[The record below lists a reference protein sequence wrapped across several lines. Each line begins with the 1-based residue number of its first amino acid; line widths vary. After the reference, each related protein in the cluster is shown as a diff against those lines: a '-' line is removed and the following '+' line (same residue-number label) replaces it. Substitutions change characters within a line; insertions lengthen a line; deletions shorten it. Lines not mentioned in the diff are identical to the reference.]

1 VAHAVFDQV
10 GTWIAAGAATL
21 LGRVA
26 DVITET
32 TAVDLNAG
40 WFKKQFDVLRAMAV
54 FVLLPMLLAAAISAI
69 IRQDPGRLLRAVLV
83 YVPLAVLGTAL
94 GIELVGRALQVTD
107 LLSNQVA
114 SSLGN
119 NTETALRGLG
129 HSLVTLPPSG
139 PSSGG
144 FVVTIGALVLAFGS
158 LLVWLELLV
167 RAAAI
172 YVAVVFLPLVLSGL
186 VWPTTARW
194 TRRLVEVL
202 VALILSKFIIVT
214 VLSLAAGA
222 LAHPSD
228 NGDAINGVLAGAAL
242 LLVAAFAPFVLLRLV
257 PIVEA
262 GVIGHLEGIERRPV
276 AAGTAAASQATT
288 LAMGAAGRESSS
300 TTSTASTPGT
310 QPMAYAMG
318 APLPPN
324 PSTSEGQG
332 TDQSAEPPSPVATAS
347 RGADE

>member
-1 VAHAVFDQV
+1 
-10 GTWIAAGAATL
+10 
-21 LGRVA
+21 
-26 DVITET
+26 
-32 TAVDLNAG
+32 
-40 WFKKQFDVLRAMAV
+40 
-54 FVLLPMLLAAAISAI
+54 
-69 IRQDPGRLLRAVLV
+69 
-83 YVPLAVLGTAL
+83 
-94 GIELVGRALQVTD
+94 
-107 LLSNQVA
+107 
-114 SSLGN
+114 
-119 NTETALRGLG
+119 
-129 HSLVTLPPSG
+129 
-139 PSSGG
+139 
-144 FVVTIGALVLAFGS
+144 
-158 LLVWLELLV
+158 
-167 RAAAI
+167 
-172 YVAVVFLPLVLSGL
+172 
-186 VWPTTARW
+186 
-194 TRRLVEVL
+194 
-202 VALILSKFIIVT
+202 VT